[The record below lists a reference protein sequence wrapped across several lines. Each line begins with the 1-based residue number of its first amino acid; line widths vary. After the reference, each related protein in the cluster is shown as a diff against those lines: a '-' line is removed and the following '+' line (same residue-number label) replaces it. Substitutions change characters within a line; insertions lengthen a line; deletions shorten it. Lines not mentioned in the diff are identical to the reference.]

1 MSESQPPPRPTVHA
15 AGRAVATRTQPEF
28 LRPLPIRQR
37 GRDGETGLDDG
48 WEGERGEGLGG
59 RGKARRLG
67 ELEGSI
73 MIHAMAPAEGLSSS
87 ADAIERESD
96 CPSDSDR
103 DWEAPVKVI
112 FVLFPE

>member
-1 MSESQPPPRPTVHA
+1 
-15 AGRAVATRTQPEF
+15 
-28 LRPLPIRQR
+28 
-37 GRDGETGLDDG
+37 
-48 WEGERGEGLGG
+48 
-59 RGKARRLG
+59 
-67 ELEGSI
+67 